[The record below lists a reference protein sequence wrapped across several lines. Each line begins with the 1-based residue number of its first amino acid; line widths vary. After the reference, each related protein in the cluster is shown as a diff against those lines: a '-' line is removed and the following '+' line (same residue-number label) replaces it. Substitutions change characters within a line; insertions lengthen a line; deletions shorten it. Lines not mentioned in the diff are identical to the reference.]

1 MHVTKFNLH
10 VIKTFVHAT
19 KTFENVIEKIQA
31 ILTYNHKLSICVKIK
46 KFDHMGAKFLTRDTQ
61 RNISKI
67 LPLLNSN
74 FDKNLNKIKLDTE
87 IFKK

>member
-1 MHVTKFNLH
+1 
-10 VIKTFVHAT
+10 
-19 KTFENVIEKIQA
+19 
-31 ILTYNHKLSICVKIK
+31 
-46 KFDHMGAKFLTRDTQ
+46 MGAKFLTRDTQ